1 MRYHSKHKQ
10 ARRIFLN
17 IARIVIAL
25 GNEKAHYR
33 AGKPAYDMQN
43 YRQRVCR
50 IAREQKPR
58 DMIRRHGRYRDKLE
72 HI

>member
-1 MRYHSKHKQ
+1 MRYHGKHKQ
-10 ARRIFLN
+10 ACRIFLN